1 MPRLKLDD
9 SGNVPGRRYGQQSG
23 NGLRS
28 NQYTYT
34 EDITPRTQRE
44 KDDRFDMYR
53 NDQPPVRRTAAPK
66 FKSISHEPRQLW
78 YIACLICAL
87 GSFCLFT
94 DSVIVELEDYPMR
107 LTSLEV
113 LLDWDYLSG
122 YGSQPIKMLSALP
135 IVFIGMAAVF
145 AVMKEKVFEKAPLVM
160 IALPVAVIVLDIY
173 LAKKMT
179 VSTLYYQITP
189 GTSLLIQVACC
200 IGLIIVVVCQRM
212 MCFANTKKGAW

>member
-1 MPRLKLDD
+1 MPRLKLDYD
-9 SGNVPGRRYGQQSG
+9 ETPYRRYGQQTG

-28 NQYTYT
+28 NRYTYV
-34 EDITPRTQRE
+34 EDETPRSQRE

-66 FKSISHEPRQLW
+66 IKKNAAHGPRQLW

-94 DSVIVELEDYPMR
+94 DSIILEVEDIPMR

-113 LLDWDYLSG
+113 LLNSDLLSDYG
-122 YGSQPIKMLSALP
+122 TRPILMMSALP
-135 IVFIGMAAVF
+135 VVFIGLFAVF
-145 AVMKEKVFEKAPLVM
+145 AVMKEKAFEKASLVM
-160 IALPVAVIVLDIY
+160 IALPATVIALGIC

-179 VSTLYYQITP
+179 INTPYIQIAP
-189 GTSLLIQVACC
+189 GTSLMILIACC
-200 IGLIIVVVCQRM
+200 IGLIIVVVCQRIM
-212 MCFANTKKGAW
+212 FFADVKKGTW